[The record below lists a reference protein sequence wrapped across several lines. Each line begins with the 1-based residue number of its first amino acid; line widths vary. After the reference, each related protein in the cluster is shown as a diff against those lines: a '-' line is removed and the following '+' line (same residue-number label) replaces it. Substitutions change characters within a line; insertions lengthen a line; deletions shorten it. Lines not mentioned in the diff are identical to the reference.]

1 MTVWELDNKRG
12 VVEWLKGIESEDSRM
27 LQVYKRWSKDEFQAS
42 EAAEVNVEVH
52 IGETNVVY
60 FVVRSKAFNKPLY
73 KLKVDAED
81 LLAVGI
87 VMDLSHPFIQS
98 LVSPK

>member
-1 MTVWELDNKRG
+1 MIQFYEH
-12 VVEWLKGIESEDSRM
+12 S
-27 LQVYKRWSKDEFQAS
+27 RWSEADYAAS

-52 IGETNVVY
+52 VGEETDVVY

-81 LLAVGI
+81 LSRLFA
-87 VMDLSHPFIQS
+87 LSPFIRDLAQIFRFEH
-98 LVSPK
+98 PQK